1 MGNYLTEP
9 GTQHQVRAI
18 CTDKTGALW
27 SSSELCGSFSLRG
40 ALYSGFLFFF
50 LNTEEA
56 SVSVGNR
63 KEPVVLNSGQQRIDP
78 LWFVHSESGGQKAA
92 WKAPAFP
99 RCRSRGTPGFSE
111 PGRIQLRLFQR
122 EGVKSWFILLNPFTA
137 ALSF

>member
-1 MGNYLTEP
+1 MEQQRAVWLIQSQR
-9 GTQHQVRAI
+9 GTVFRV
-18 CTDKTGALW
+18 
-27 SSSELCGSFSLRG
+27 S
-40 ALYSGFLFFF
+40 LFFF
-50 LNTEEA
+50 NTEEA

-63 KEPVVLNSGQQRIDP
+63 KEPVVLNSRQQRIDP